1 MEPLLH
7 SEAME
12 AGCLNIGVEEENWES
27 KTMRKSQ
34 RKTSEFTQ
42 LVGG

>member
-1 MEPLLH
+1 MEPLVH

-12 AGCLNIGVEEENWES
+12 AGCLNIGVEEENCES